1 MNENHAT
8 LCSSP
13 EWAEFL
19 QTGVLTPLLDGV
31 ELGPHL
37 IEVGPGPG
45 AATDWLRRRVERL
58 TAVEADAAAV
68 AALAEKEA
76 GTNVEVVHGDATDLT
91 FPDGAFDAAATF
103 TMLHHVPT
111 RDGQDRVLAELVR
124 VVRPGGVI
132 VGADSLASD
141 DLRDFHEGDTY
152 NPLPPAHLLGRLQE
166 LGCVNITIRVTEGLT
181 FLAHKPEAAR
191 TG

>member
-68 AALAEKEA
+68 TALAEKEA
-76 GTNVEVVHGDATDLT
+76 GTNVEVVHGDATDLR

-152 NPLPPAHLLGRLQE
+152 NPLPPTHLLGRLQE
-166 LGCVNITIRVTEGLT
+166 LGCAEITVRVTEGMT
-181 FLAHKPEAAR
+181 FLARKR
-191 TG
+191 